1 MSTKTNI
8 FHESQTTSIFIDLIF
23 NFITNNPKFSLTG
36 SIFHKV
42 PEAFWL
48 RTSLMKAAT

>member
-1 MSTKTNI
+1 MSTKANI
-8 FHESQTTSIFIDLIF
+8 FYESQTTSIFFDLIF

-42 PEAFWL
+42 PEA
-48 RTSLMKAAT
+48 A